1 MVSKTPENSRLCG
14 EGMAGF
20 ESCVFNNLAAGL
32 TYCATQHR
40 DVTMFFKELEMLNLV
55 LSGLQH
61 LQVAY
66 QDWRRRQAAYDE
78 LSALDDRSLADIGIT
93 RADIPYLFSRDVHE
107 AARAQAAGLAQNDN
121 RRAA

>member
-1 MVSKTPENSRLCG
+1 
-14 EGMAGF
+14 
-20 ESCVFNNLAAGL
+20 
-32 TYCATQHR
+32 
-40 DVTMFFKELEMLNLV
+40 MFFKELEMLNLV

-66 QDWRRRQAAYDE
+66 HDWRRRQVAYDE

-93 RADIPYLFSRDVHE
+93 RADIPYLFARDVHE
-107 AARAQAAGLAQNDN
+107 AAKAQAAGLPQNDN